1 MKTLEFAGHNLPL
14 IGQGTW
20 RMGEIAS
27 QQAQEVRAL
36 QQGIELG
43 LTLIDTAEMYGE
55 GGAEKSSAR
64 LFVAAATGYF
74 WSARST
80 RTTPAAKA

>member
-36 QQGIELG
+36 QQGI
-43 LTLIDTAEMYGE
+43 
-55 GGAEKSSAR
+55 
-64 LFVAAATGYF
+64 
-74 WSARST
+74 
-80 RTTPAAKA
+80 